1 MDAKTMPSHKLR
13 TSPKGRSQTKESI
26 SHEWT
31 DRECLILTAV
41 FIGFWALLFLLT
53 PGVAL

>member
-1 MDAKTMPSHKLR
+1 MAEKKQQARQLR
-13 TSPKGRSQTKESI
+13 TSPKGRSQTNASI

-31 DRECLILTAV
+31 EKECLILTAV

>member
-1 MDAKTMPSHKLR
+1 MDAKTMPSRQLR
-13 TSPKGRSQTKESI
+13 TAPKGRSQTNASI

-41 FIGFWALLFLLT
+41 FIGFWALLFILT